1 MWKKGELRQICTAE
15 LFFYP
20 TVKGV
25 RSLSGEEEKRRVV
38 VKIMGEEYVL
48 RSSQS
53 REHMLE
59 VGERVN
65 RMMAE
70 LSEKYPRMSMQK
82 IAVLTSLN
90 LASDLLSFIEENREP
105 AEPKLE
111 NDKEEQKAELR
122 RNKKNKKK
130 R

>member
-1 MWKKGELRQICTAE
+1 M
-15 LFFYP
+15 
-20 TVKGV
+20 
-25 RSLSGEEEKRRVV
+25 SGEEEKRRVV

-65 RMMAE
+65 RLMTE
-70 LSEKYPRMSMQK
+70 LSEKYPRMSKQK

-90 LASDLLSFIEENREP
+90 LASDLLSLIEENREP